1 LIIEIPSTIVLMPLA
16 IFCSMFAIL
25 ISAAPAAAV
34 APELAHFSISADGK
48 QLVGDFIAY
57 AQLRPI

>member
-1 LIIEIPSTIVLMPLA
+1 
-16 IFCSMFAIL
+16 
-25 ISAAPAAAV
+25 V

-57 AQLRPI
+57 TQLRPL